1 MEISKAKQTPEPC
14 QKCWKIALKINTNKT
29 KALRNNSQIADPITI
44 GGHIIEEVTEF
55 TYLGAEVTKVGN
67 SESEINSRI
76 SKAREAFAALKNI
89 WKTSKRTNIR
99 LFKSNVFSVLLY
111 VAESR
116 KVAKGICQMLEVLFS
131 KYVSQRN

>member
-1 MEISKAKQTPEPC
+1 M
-14 QKCWKIALKINTNKT
+14 
-29 KALRNNSQIADPITI
+29 
-44 GGHIIEEVTEF
+44 TEF